1 MDIDGIE
8 MTEDNYIEL
17 RRAAGGMSVSI
28 TTMMEFGVQLYS
40 SISMREG
47 GGVIHLTWQDK

>member
-8 MTEDNYIEL
+8 MTEGNYIEL

-40 SISMREG
+40 SISMRG

>member
-8 MTEDNYIEL
+8 MTEGNYIEL

-40 SISMREG
+40 SISMRG
-47 GGVIHLTWQDK
+47 GGNTSDLAG